1 VQGEEQVST
10 QTVALGSDLEISRQ
24 STFYIP
30 TLNGWRAVA
39 VSLVIGSHAS
49 TLLAN
54 NGSWLAMKIRALFTH
69 GGFGVD
75 IFFALSGY
83 LICTLL
89 LREKERNG
97 TISLSRFYVRRL
109 FRIMPPLLLYL
120 FCVSLLSIYTVL
132 PHIDRS
138 EFAAVLL
145 FYRNYM
151 YGTWYTG
158 HFWSL
163 AVEEHF
169 YLFAPVFILAFRRKW
184 AVRSTLVLIGV
195 CICIR
200 ALEFAHRPG
209 TGFVLEYRTEN
220 RYDGLLLGCFLALVM
235 QHPTSRDWLRTY
247 LNTRVFLGTLVGAS
261 IVLTGFTSQPVRRTV
276 VALVLPILIGYT
288 VLNSKSIMGRFLEH
302 SVLKWLGSISYSL
315 YLWQTLFLPQAGR
328 PLGVLQEFP
337 FAFIV
342 LLLCATLSFYL
353 VESPMIKIGRR
364 LTRVTNPIQRLR
376 IVS

>member
-1 VQGEEQVST
+1 MST
-10 QTVALGSDLEISRQ
+10 QTVAVGPDLEASRQ
-24 STFYIP
+24 SAFYIP
-30 TLNGWRAVA
+30 TLNGWRAIA
-39 VSLVIGSHAS
+39 VSLVIRSHS
-49 TLLAN
+49 ITLLAN
-54 NGSWLAMKIRALFTH
+54 NGSWLAMKSRALFTH

-97 TISLSRFYVRRL
+97 KISLFRFYVRRA

-120 FCVSLLSIYTVL
+120 FCVSLLSIYKVL

-163 AVEEHF
+163 AVEEQF
-169 YLFAPVFILAFRRKW
+169 YLFAPVFILAFNMKW
-184 AVRSTLVLIGV
+184 AVRFTSVLIGV

-200 ALEFAHRPG
+200 VFEFAHPPG
-209 TGFVLEYRTEN
+209 AAFILEYRTEN
-220 RYDGLLLGCFLALVM
+220 RYDGLLSGCFLALMM
-235 QHPTSRDWLRTY
+235 QYATSRDWLRTH
-247 LNTRVFLGTLVGAS
+247 LNIRVFLGTLVGAS
-261 IVLTGFTSQPVRRTV
+261 IALTVFTSQPARRTV
-276 VALVLPILIGYT
+276 VTLVLPILIGYT
-288 VLNSKSIMGRFLEH
+288 VLNPKSITGRFLEH
-302 SVLKWLGSISYSL
+302 PVLKWLGRISYSL
-315 YLWQTLFLPQAGR
+315 YLWQTLFLPQIGR

-337 FAFIV
+337 FAIIV
-342 LLLCATLSFYL
+342 PLVCATLSFYL
-353 VESPMIKIGRR
+353 IETPMIKIGHR
-364 LTRVTNPIQRLR
+364 LTRVTN
-376 IVS
+376 SG